1 MGEIL
6 ALSPNRWL
14 DSLAFKYAVLHTTE
28 GTSSLA
34 WLRNPASQVSAT
46 LLIPREGPDW
56 WRLVGKT
63 DAAWHAGFVAAPR
76 TALYDGVNPNLE
88 AEGYELEGFASQP
101 VTDWQV
107 ATVARIILANGKPF
121 CMHAD
126 LATQG
131 TYYRSD
137 PGVENFARIS
147 AAVTGG
153 NMAEFTAAQQQAI
166 DNRIRE
172 IVMAEDIA
180 PFAVFRALG
189 IYTGNIPKTTARGGA
204 RVPGQPFK
212 VPVTGQR
219 GTWPKSL
226 GPEPLTA
233 AAKRFRTLSPSDRAS
248 ARNMAARKGRKGRA
262 K

>member
-1 MGEIL
+1 MTEIL
-6 ALSPNRWL
+6 ALSPNRWTDAL
-14 DSLAFKYAVLHTTE
+14 DHKYNVLHTTE

-56 WRLVGKT
+56 WRLVNKA

-88 AEGYELEGFASQP
+88 TEGYELEGFAAQP
-101 VTDWQV
+101 ITEWQV
-107 ATVARIILANGKPF
+107 ATVARIILANGKPY

-126 LATQG
+126 LATEG

-137 PGVENFARIS
+137 PGLENFARIS
-147 AAVTGG
+147 LAVTGG
-153 NMAEFTAAQQQAI
+153 NMGAPFSPEQQQAI

-189 IYTGNIPKTTARGGA
+189 IYTGNIPKTLARGAA
-204 RVPGQPFK
+204 RVPGQEFK
-212 VPVTGQR
+212 VPRTGQR
-219 GTWPKSL
+219 GTWPKSR
-226 GPEPLTA
+226 GREPLTKA
-233 AAKRFRTLSPSDRAS
+233 AALHRA
-248 ARNMAARKGRKGRA
+248 AVKAERGRA